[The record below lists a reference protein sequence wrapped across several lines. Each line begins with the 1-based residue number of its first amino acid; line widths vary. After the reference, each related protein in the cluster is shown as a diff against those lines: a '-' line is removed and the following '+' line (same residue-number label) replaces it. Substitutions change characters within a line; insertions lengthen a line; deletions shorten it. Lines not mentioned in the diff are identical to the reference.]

1 MVPLTRAAAAA
12 WFAASGGYRNTV
24 EILTAQAVPTV
35 LLKSDR
41 ANAEGVKVGTW
52 FRSKGMEYAHVFLPQ
67 IDRTTM
73 LHTGAGQLARDEKA
87 ELMRRTLYVAMTRAR
102 DTLWTGQL
110 LSTSNTQ
117 PPVDARP

>member
-1 MVPLTRAAAAA
+1 M
-12 WFAASGGYRNTV
+12 

-73 LHTGAGQLARDEKA
+73 LHTGAGQLARDQKA

-110 LSTSNTQ
+110 LSTSDIRR
-117 PPVDARP
+117 PFDARP